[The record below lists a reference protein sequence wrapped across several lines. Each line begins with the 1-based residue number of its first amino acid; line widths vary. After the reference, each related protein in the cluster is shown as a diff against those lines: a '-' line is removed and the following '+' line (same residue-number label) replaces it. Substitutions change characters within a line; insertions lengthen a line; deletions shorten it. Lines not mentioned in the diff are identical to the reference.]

1 MARLNIDTGTDGNSA
16 TGDTLRSAM
25 TKINNNFID
34 VYGLVGD
41 PSTGLLTN
49 STTNGDIKVQP
60 NGTGIVEIDQL
71 QITDAAIT
79 PLITNSD
86 LTLTANGTGAVV
98 VDSIDLRD
106 NIITTNASNTNLQL
120 DASGTGAIEMIPIII
135 KMANL
140 PTSDP
145 SVAGQLWNSSG
156 DLRVSAG

>member
-1 MARLNIDTGTDGNSA
+1 MARLNIDTGTEGNVA
-16 TGDTLRSAM
+16 TGDTLRTAM

-71 QITDAAIT
+71 QINNAAIT
-79 PLITNSD
+79 PLITNGD
-86 LTLTANGTGAVV
+86 LTLTANGTGDIVLDAVTI
-98 VDSIDLRD
+98 SD
-106 NIITTNASNTNLQL
+106 NKISTNASNANLQL

-145 SVAGQLWNSSG
+145 SVAGQLWRSTN
-156 DLRVSAG
+156 DLKISTG

>member
-1 MARLNIDTGTDGNSA
+1 MARLNIDTGTEGNVA
-16 TGDTLRSAM
+16 TGDTLRTAM

-79 PLITNSD
+79 PLITNGD
-86 LTLTANGTGAVV
+86 LTLTANGTGDIVLGDV
-98 VDSIDLRD
+98 TVSD
-106 NIITTNASNTNLQL
+106 NKVSTNASNANLQL
-120 DASGTGAIEMIPIII
+120 DAAGNGAIEIIPMII

-140 PTSDP
+140 PTSNP
-145 SVAGQLWNSSG
+145 SSAGQLWNDSG
-156 DLRVSAG
+156 TLKVSAG